1 MLLYQYEPTYVQ
13 WYTSCPATHC
23 FLPKCN
29 PLTFGILVQHYLRQN
44 IVLTNAWT
52 RTWTAHTANS
62 LCIVLWSHCSE
73 ISDAELSGE
82 RTALSF
88 HLVPEPAA
96 WSGFSSILQYY
107 SCTLQ
112 GKPVCATVHQY
123 VVYQCGI
130 HTRSAGSV
138 VIDIHRSNE
147 QYHMKSHCMI
157 QLKHTGLCTNIVS
170 IMCTAT
176 LPTGVH
182 GTVNYHQIPC
192 DFCLQFHHQFQPAGH
207 SLRQIHRPTANIE
220 LHDCHTAMLICWHI
234 FSVIS

>member
-1 MLLYQYEPTYVQ
+1 MRELEREQLTLLTVCVLYCEVTVQRFPMPNSVVKELLYHSI
-13 WYTSCPATHC
+13 WY
-23 FLPKCN
+23 LN
-29 PLTFGILVQHYLRQN
+29 PLHGQDFQAYCN
-44 IVLTNAWT
+44 ITP
-52 RTWTAHTANS
+52 AHCRVS
-62 LCIVLWSHCSE
+62 
-73 ISDAELSGE
+73 
-82 RTALSF
+82 
-88 HLVPEPAA
+88 
-96 WSGFSSILQYY
+96 
-107 SCTLQ
+107 
-112 GKPVCATVHQY
+112 QY
-123 VVYQCGI
+123 VPRYISTYQCGI